1 MYGLSSG
8 GRAISTAKATKV
20 VRASARVEGDDPKRP
35 RAVHLEGYWEPL
47 DDVRYRVVNNAF
59 IPSPAQQRD
68 ASVKN
73 IRVNAEAYARLRKM
87 RRSGESASALV
98 ERLAF
103 ELTS

>member
-1 MYGLSSG
+1 MAGAGMSEWCISG
-8 GRAISTAKATKV
+8 VWSGEHDESDQGG
-20 VRASARVEGDDPKRP
+20 ARKRP

-59 IPSPAQQRD
+59 IPSLAQQRD

-87 RRSGESASALV
+87 RRSGESVSALV